1 MIETILIVA
10 TVLYGATMLYL
21 RVGLRRAENYR
32 RNDDYEPTVSVI
44 VAARNEEEYIGE
56 CLRSLSNVDYPHEKL
71 EVILVNDGSVDK
83 TKEIA
88 EGIVRGHPWMRLVS
102 TSPGTG
108 NLRGK
113 TNAVAQGIDASR
125 GEILMFTDADC
136 TVAAKWVRETVRSF
150 DNETG
155 VVGGF
160 TILEARRTFDG
171 VQTLDWLFLYGLAAA
186 TAGLGTPLTVIG
198 NNLAVRRAAY
208 DKTGGFK
215 NIPFSVT
222 EDYAL
227 VRAILQ
233 KTHFKVRFPVNPK
246 TVVRSKPCA
255 DLNQLFRQK
264 QRWWVGG
271 LNMILSGVILMF
283 IGWIVRISLIF
294 GLFAGPPLVVV
305 AGVACMSLMDL
316 IFLWKPLKS
325 FGSLAYLRYFPAYEI
340 YFAVY
345 MMILPV
351 VALLSRNVVWKER
364 KLQG

>member
-1 MIETILIVA
+1 MIETILLGA
-10 TVLYGATMLYL
+10 TALYSVTMLYL
-21 RVGLRRAENYR
+21 RFGLGRANNYVK
-32 RNDDYEPTVSVI
+32 NEDYEPAVSVI
-44 VAARNEEEYIGE
+44 VAARNEEESIGE
-56 CLRSLSNVDYPHEKL
+56 CLRSIANVHYPREKL
-71 EVILVNDGSVDK
+71 EVIIVNDGSVDK
-83 TKEIA
+83 TREIA
-88 EGIVRGHPWMRLVS
+88 EGIVRGHPWMKLVS
-102 TSPGTG
+102 TNPGSG

-136 TVAAKWVRETVRSF
+136 TVPPEWVGETVRSF
-150 DNETG
+150 DKETG

-160 TILEARRTFDG
+160 TLLEARRTFEG

-186 TAGLGTPLTVIG
+186 AAGLGTPLTAIG
-198 NNLAVRRAAY
+198 NNLSVRRAAY
-208 DKTGGFK
+208 DLTGGFK

-227 VRAILQ
+227 VQSILQ

-271 LNMILSGVILMF
+271 LNMILRGVILMF
-283 IGWIVRISLIF
+283 IGWILRFSLIL
-294 GLFAGPPLVVV
+294 GLFSGLPLAVV
-305 AGVACMSLMDL
+305 AGVVCMSVMDL
-316 IFLWKPLKS
+316 IFLWKPLRS
-325 FGSLAYLRYFPAYEI
+325 FGGLAYLRYFPAYEI
-340 YFAVY
+340 YFALY

-351 VALLSRNVVWKER
+351 VALSSRNVVWKER